1 MRRASNIGHLIQI
14 KNNETGMR
22 GFLFLYITGDE
33 SVASYKQVVKGI
45 RTLRLP
51 AGIRQITSIQADP
64 VADFSRIEQEHPE
77 TSGCRIHTLPVLAF
91 FDDKKNALKERLF
104 LSGVRNIVEKNDDF
118 FPNNRQAA
126 VVTGSDFCDR
136 EDIIQKMWQRIK
148 KGQNVLI
155 CGPRRFGKTSI
166 MREVGD
172 QARKHELR
180 PIMIDLESV
189 FTPEGFIAKIWV
201 AVERSEATEEEKNKK
216 AEEMEEQLKDQWDEK
231 GTKIFR
237 NISKRKEKLL
247 FLLDECPYMLD
258 SFLGKDAPVTPKI
271 DDDSRKTTER
281 FIQWFRKQR
290 DLTEGRCVYVLT
302 GSINLS
308 PYLKDNGLNKESFSD
323 CTVLRVP
330 FFDEETVRT
339 YIEGLLLGREIML
352 PEDVIGELVKLTMPG
367 IPYFIQIVMNHV
379 IGLYRKNPNF
389 TIEDLRHAYRA
400 HIIGPEGRRPFD
412 TFERH
417 FKRYGRRKP
426 GATALLRELSRAGDN
441 GVEKS
446 DLAKSYAAS
455 SDLAGGKELDIVLK
469 YLEYD
474 FYIEKIKG
482 TQRYRFASPI
492 LRDYWQKNQ
501 K

>member
-1 MRRASNIGHLIQI
+1 
-14 KNNETGMR
+14 MR

-33 SVASYKQVVKGI
+33 PAESYKQVVKGI

-77 TSGCRIHTLPVLAF
+77 TSGCIIHTLPVLAF
-91 FDDKKNALKERLF
+91 FDDKKNSLKERLF
-104 LSGVRNIVEKNDDF
+104 LSGVRNIVEKNSDF
-118 FPNNRQAA
+118 FPNNRQGA

-136 EDIIQKMWQRIK
+136 EDIIQEMWRRIK
-148 KGQNVLI
+148 KGQNLLI
-155 CGPRRFGKTSI
+155 SGPRRFGKTSI

-201 AVERSEATEEEKNKK
+201 AVERPEETEEDKNKK
-216 AEEMEEQLKDQWDEK
+216 AEEMEEQLKDQWDKK

-247 FLLDECPYMLD
+247 FLLDECPYMID
-258 SFLGKDAPVTPKI
+258 SFLGKDAPDTPKI
-271 DDDSRKTTER
+271 DDARKTTEQ
-281 FIQWFRKQR
+281 FIQWFKKQR
-290 DLTEGRCVYVLT
+290 DLTKGRCVYVLT

-308 PYLKDNGLNKESFSD
+308 PYLKDNGFSKESFSD
-323 CTVLRVP
+323 CTVLPVP
-330 FFDEETVRT
+330 FFDEKTVRT
-339 YIEGLLLGREIML
+339 
-352 PEDVIGELVKLTMPG
+352 
-367 IPYFIQIVMNHV
+367 
-379 IGLYRKNPNF
+379 LYRKNPNF
-389 TIEDLRHAYRA
+389 TVEDLRHAYRA
-400 HIIGPEGRRPFD
+400 HIIGPEGRRLFD
-412 TFERH
+412 TFVGH

-426 GATALLRELSRAGDN
+426 GATALLRELSHAGDN

-446 DLAKSYAAS
+446 DLAKSYTAS
-455 SDLAGGKELDIVLK
+455 SGRSGGKELDIVLK

-474 FYIEKIKG
+474 FYIVRIKG
-482 TQRYRFASPI
+482 TQRYRFASSI

-501 K
+501 N

>member
-1 MRRASNIGHLIQI
+1 MRRSSNIGHLIQVR
-14 KNNETGMR
+14 NNETGIR

-33 SVASYKQVVKGI
+33 PAESYKQVVKGI

-77 TSGCRIHTLPVLAF
+77 TSGCIIHTLPVLAF
-91 FDDKKNALKERLF
+91 FDDKKNSLKERLF
-104 LSGVRNIVEKNDDF
+104 LSGVRNIVEKNGDF
-118 FPNNRQAA
+118 FPNNRQGA

-136 EDIIQKMWQRIK
+136 EDIIQKMWRCIK
-148 KGQNVLI
+148 KGQNLLI
-155 CGPRRFGKTSI
+155 SGPRRFGKTSI

-172 QARKHELR
+172 QARKHELK

-189 FTPEGFIAKIWV
+189 FTPEGFIAKMWV
-201 AVERSEATEEEKNKK
+201 AIERSEKTEEDKNKK
-216 AEEMEEQLKDQWDEK
+216 AEEMEEQLKDQWDKK

-258 SFLGKDAPVTPKI
+258 SFLGKDAPKI
-271 DDDSRKTTER
+271 DHDARKTTER
-281 FIQWFRKQR
+281 FIQWFKKQR
-290 DLTEGRCVYVLT
+290 DLSKGRCVYVLT

-308 PYLKDNGLNKESFSD
+308 PYLKDNCLSKESFSD
-323 CTVLRVP
+323 CMVLRVP

-339 YIEGLLLGREIML
+339 FIEGLLLGREIVL
-352 PEDVIGELVKLTMPG
+352 PENVIGELVRLTMPG

-389 TIEDLRHAYRA
+389 TVEDLRHTYRT
-400 HIIGPEGRRPFD
+400 HIIGPEGRRLFD
-412 TFERH
+412 AFERH

-426 GATALLRELSRAGDN
+426 GATALLREFSHAGDN
-441 GVEKS
+441 GVRKS
-446 DLAKSYAAS
+446 DLAKTYAAS
-455 SDLAGGKELDIVLK
+455 SGLSGGKELDMVLK

-482 TQRYRFASPI
+482 TQRYRFASSI
-492 LRDYWQKNQ
+492 LKDYWQKNQ